1 MPCHSASFL
10 TISAFGI
17 IVVATTILG
26 NFGLTPLGKWSLR
39 LAGVILIAAGL
50 LFS

>member
-1 MPCHSASFL
+1 MPGHSASFL

-50 LFS
+50 LLS